1 MTGHR
6 EPRTSREIAAC
17 EVLARAM
24 TYAYSLGVSDDT
36 TATLLKDALLRHRT
50 KLLNAMAGPKV
61 RHRLP
66 EDG

>member
-24 TYAYSLGVSDDT
+24 SQAWGSGQIGLTWDQIIKARIRY
-36 TATLLKDALLRHRT
+36 RT

-66 EDG
+66 EDE